1 MKPCPKCSSK
11 GHEWG
16 KGWYQFNG
24 DDPMLL
30 TLCEICKQTG
40 KYNDFVFNI
49 CKVCNGLG
57 ELVTIN
63 QVGMMQ
69 QQQLIKCGSCNGKGL
84 IELPKKLETNE
95 NILW

>member
-1 MKPCPKCSSK
+1 MLKDCPKCK
-11 GHEWG
+11 GV
-16 KGWYQFNG
+16 GWYQFNG

-40 KYNDFVFNI
+40 KYEEYDYNI
-49 CKVCNGLG
+49 CDKCHGLG
-57 ELVTIN
+57 ELVVIN

-69 QQQLIKCGSCNGKGL
+69 QQQLIKCSDCNGKGL
-84 IELPKKLETNE
+84 IELLKKLEMIE

>member
-1 MKPCPKCSSK
+1 MRDCPKCQ
-11 GHEWG
+11 GR
-16 KGWYQFNG
+16 GWYQFNG

-30 TLCEICKQTG
+30 TLCEICHHVG
-40 KYNDFVFNI
+40 KYNDFMYGI
-49 CKVCNGLG
+49 CGKCHGQG
-57 ELVTIN
+57 EMVTIN